1 MSSRYPLIKSVCLHF
16 VCCFFLTLIVLT
28 VVPTV
33 AQDRTS
39 AQVPTAALKE
49 GRENYEQSRFFAAA
63 NLWEQAAAAYEKREE
78 IINQVQALNYLSLAY
93 RELRELSRAEEAIA
107 KSITLLK
114 SVGELE
120 DRGVVLLAQALN
132 TRGSLEL
139 KKGQTEA
146 AEITWSQAAEIYDRA
161 EDRTGAQSA
170 RINQARSLQILG
182 QYPQSKS
189 LLEGVSLELA
199 SEPDSL
205 LKVRSLRMLAI
216 TLLQTTGDV
225 SATEEILEQSL
236 AISRQF
242 NAPAEISATLFTL
255 GNFAKNRG
263 QDNIALDYYRRAEKI
278 AKDPIAIVQ
287 SQLNQLSLLVQMP
300 TVQDGISLVSE
311 ITSKMSKLPAS
322 RPSIYAKI
330 NLAESL
336 MKYEAKSRLARKSE
350 PLNFQFQISELLA
363 SAVFQARE
371 LQDPL
376 GEAYALNQLGK
387 LYGEN
392 QQWEEARSLA
402 QQALEIGQSIDAGE
416 ITARAASQLGMI
428 LKKEGTI
435 QDSLAAYQTA
445 FTSLQSLRSDLV
457 AMNRELQYD
466 FQESVEPVYRELLD
480 LLLQP
485 DATPED
491 LKEAREVVEA
501 LQLAELDN
509 FFGDACLKS
518 EPVDIDSIDS
528 GTAVIHSIILS
539 DRLEVIISVPNQP
552 LRHYSTYLPQR
563 EVKAVL
569 RQLKGSFSF
578 GYNRQE
584 RLHWSEEVYNWLI
597 RPVEADLANNGI
609 KNLLFVSDGPLLDLP
624 LAALYDGK
632 QYLVEKYSSAVSPG
646 LQLFPQGL
654 AKEKLKVLIGGLSE
668 ARHGFPPLPGV
679 EPEVKAITDQWSG
692 KVLLNQ
698 KFTSSSLQKAID
710 TQPFP
715 VVHLATHGQFSSNP
729 EETFLLTWDE
739 RLSVQDFGLLFEN
752 RKFGRLPPIDL
763 LVMSACST
771 AAGDS
776 RASLGLAGLALRSGA
791 RSTLGSLWDV
801 NDESTTVL
809 MSEFYRLL
817 ASGDGSISK
826 AEAFR
831 QAQLVLLQ
839 DSKYGHPFFWAP
851 FVLVGN
857 WL

>member
-1 MSSRYPLIKSVCLHF
+1 MRSRSGFIKSVWLRF
-16 VCCFFLTLIVLT
+16 ACCFSLTLIVLT

-33 AQDRTS
+33 AQDRIS
-39 AQVPTAALKE
+39 VQVPTELLQR

-63 NLWEQAAAAYEKREE
+63 NLWEQAAAAYEKRGD
-78 IINQVQALNYLSLAY
+78 IYHQVQALNYLSLAY
-93 RELRELSRAEEAIA
+93 QELGEWSSSEEAIA
-107 KSITLLK
+107 SSMTLLESLGK
-114 SVGELE
+114 LE
-120 DRGVVLLAQALN
+120 GREVLLLAQALN

-146 AEITWSQAAEIYDRA
+146 AEMTWSQAAEIYDRGN
-161 EDRTGAQSA
+161 DITGAQSA
-170 RINQARSLQILG
+170 RINQARALQTLG

-189 LLEGVSLELA
+189 LLEGVSEELA
-199 SEPDSL
+199 SQPDSL
-205 LKVRSLRMLAI
+205 LKARSLRMLAI
-216 TLLQTTGDV
+216 AFQTIDDV
-225 SATEEILEQSL
+225 RDVEEILEQSL

-242 NAPAEISATLFTL
+242 NASAETSATLFTL
-255 GNFAKNRG
+255 GNIARNRR
-263 QDNIALDYYRRAEKI
+263 QDNIALDYYRRAEKM
-278 AKDPIAIVQ
+278 AQDPIAIIQ
-287 SQLNQLSLLVQMP
+287 SQLNQLNLLVQMP
-300 TVQDGISLVSE
+300 TVPNVIPLVNE
-311 ITSKMSKLPAS
+311 ITSKLSKLPPT

-336 MKYEAKSRLARKSE
+336 MKYEAKSLRARKPD
-350 PLNFQFQISELLA
+350 PLNFQLQTLELLA
-363 SAVFQARE
+363 SAVSQARE
-371 LQDPL
+371 LQDFV

-387 LYGEN
+387 LYGKS
-392 QQWEEARSLA
+392 QQWKEAQSLTRR
-402 QQALEIGQSIDAGE
+402 ALDIGQSIDAGE
-416 ITARAASQLGMI
+416 ITAHAASQLGRI
-428 LKKEGTI
+428 LKKEGKI

-445 FTSLQSLRSDLV
+445 FTAFQSLRSELV
-457 AMNRELQYD
+457 AINRELQYD
-466 FQESVEPVYRELLD
+466 FQESVEPAYRELLD

-491 LKEAREVVEA
+491 LKKAREVIEA

-509 FFGDACLKS
+509 FFGNACLKS
-518 EPVDIDSIDS
+518 ESVDIDSIDRS
-528 GTAVIHSIILS
+528 TAVIHSIILP
-539 DRLEVIISVPNQP
+539 DRLEVIISLPNLP
-552 LRHYSTYLPQR
+552 LRHYFKKLPQR

-569 RQLKGSFSF
+569 RQLKGSFDL
-578 GYNRQE
+578 GYNRQQ

-597 RPVEADLANNGI
+597 RPAEADLAKNDI
-609 KNLLFVSDGPLLDLP
+609 KNLLFVSDGPLRELP
-624 LAALYDGK
+624 LPALYDGK

-646 LQLFPQGL
+646 LQLFPQEL

-679 EPEVKAITDQWSG
+679 EPEVKAIIDQWEG
-692 KVLLNQ
+692 LVLLNQ
-698 KFTSSSLQKAID
+698 KFTTSNLLHAID

-739 RLSVQDFGLLFEN
+739 RLSVEDFGLLFES
-752 RKFGRLPPIDL
+752 RKFGGLPPIDL

-771 AAGDS
+771 AAGDN

-801 NDESTTVL
+801 NDESTAVL
-809 MSEFYRLL
+809 MKEFYRLL
-817 ASGDGSISK
+817 ASHDGSMSK
-826 AEAFR
+826 AEVFR

-839 DSKYGHPFFWAP
+839 DSQYGHPFFWAP

>member
-1 MSSRYPLIKSVCLHF
+1 MRSRSGFIKSVWLHF
-16 VCCFFLTLIVLT
+16 VCCFSLTLIVLT

-33 AQDRTS
+33 ALDRIS
-39 AQVPTAALKE
+39 VQVPTELLQR

-63 NLWEQAAAAYEKREE
+63 NLWEQAAAAYEKRRD
-78 IINQVQALNYLSLAY
+78 IYHQVQALNYLSLAY
-93 RELRELSRAEEAIA
+93 QELGELSRAEEAIA
-107 KSITLLK
+107 KSITLLE

-170 RINQARSLQILG
+170 RINQARALQTLG
-182 QYPQSKS
+182 QYSQSKS
-189 LLEGVSLELA
+189 LLEGVSEELA
-199 SEPDSL
+199 SQPDSL
-205 LKVRSLRMLAI
+205 LKARSLRMLAI
-216 TLLQTTGDV
+216 ALLQTTGDV

-242 NAPAEISATLFTL
+242 NAPADISATLFTL

-263 QDNIALDYYRRAEKI
+263 QDNIALNYYRRAEKM
-278 AKDPIAIVQ
+278 AQDPIAIIQ

-311 ITSKMSKLPAS
+311 ITSKLSKLSPT

-336 MKYEAKSRLARKSE
+336 MKYEAKSRRARKSE
-350 PLNFQFQISELLA
+350 PLNFQLQISELLA
-363 SAVFQARE
+363 SAVSQARE

-387 LYGEN
+387 LYGES
-392 QQWEEARSLA
+392 QQWEEAQSLTRR
-402 QQALEIGQSIDAGE
+402 ALDIGQSIDAGE

-428 LKKEGTI
+428 LKKEGKI
-435 QDSLAAYQTA
+435 QESIAAYQTA
-445 FTSLQSLRSDLV
+445 FTAFQSLRSDLV
-457 AMNRELQYD
+457 TINRELQYD
-466 FQESVEPVYRELLD
+466 FQESVEPAYRELLD

-491 LKEAREVVEA
+491 LKKAREVVEA

-509 FFGDACLKS
+509 FFGNACLKS

-597 RPVEADLANNGI
+597 RPAEADLANNGI
-609 KNLLFVSDGPLLDLP
+609 KNLLFVSDGLLRELP
-624 LAALYDGK
+624 LPALYDGK

-771 AAGDS
+771 AAGDD

-817 ASGDGSISK
+817 ASRNGFMSK

-839 DSKYGHPFFWAP
+839 DSQYGHPFFWAP